1 MIKLDEDTNKFY
13 MIASGNWQ
21 KVVKALNKKSAIKQA
36 FEEITMDPELYKLSK
51 VVIIMNIDQ
60 SIKDL
65 SLEESLKFSSVVD
78 IADYIDDRKL
88 ARSIKTL
95 FRDV

>member
-1 MIKLDEDTNKFY
+1 MIKLDEDTDKFY

>member
-21 KVVKALNKKSAIKQA
+21 KIVKALNKKSAIKQA

-60 SIKDL
+60 SIRDL

-78 IADYIDDRKL
+78 IADYIDDKKL

>member
-21 KVVKALNKKSAIKQA
+21 KIVKALNKKSAIKQA

-51 VVIIMNIDQ
+51 VIIIMNIDQ

-88 ARSIKTL
+88 AESIKTL
-95 FRDV
+95 FKDV

>member
-21 KVVKALNKKSAIKQA
+21 KIVKALNKKSAIKQA

-60 SIKDL
+60 SMKDL